1 MSPCTVYWVW
11 RGDSKK
17 DMTKPRAL
25 VLTGYGINCDYET
38 TQACETAGFSAD
50 RLHLNDVLEKPGE
63 LFEYGLVVFPG
74 GFSYGD
80 DLGSGVAYSS
90 KIRFSDSGNGDRLFD
105 MFMEYVQRDGLVLGI
120 CNGFQILV
128 RLGMLPAME
137 HGYGTQQV
145 TLAPNREGYFINR
158 WIELVVQQDSPSI
171 FTRGLKR
178 IRLPVR
184 HGEGRLILPDEKL
197 LQKLEQNR
205 HVALRYC
212 DADGKATQT
221 FPQNP
226 NGSQNAIAGICD
238 PTGRVFGL
246 MPHPEAAMTLY
257 HFPDWMAMKE
267 RAIRSGETL
276 PCTGDGHAIFKNAF
290 EYAV

>member
-1 MSPCTVYWVW
+1 MAQ
-11 RGDSKK
+11 
-17 DMTKPRAL
+17 PRAL
-25 VLTGYGINCDYET
+25 ILTGYGINCDYET
-38 TQACETAGFSAD
+38 TYACETVGFSAD
-50 RLHLNDVLEKPGE
+50 RLHLNDMLVKPKG
-63 LFEYGLVVFPG
+63 LFDYKLVVFPG

-90 KIRFSDSGNGDRLFD
+90 KIRFSRSEKGGRLYET
-105 MFMEYVQRDGLVLGI
+105 FMEYVERDGLVLGI

-128 RLGMLPAME
+128 RLGILPAIE
-137 HGYGTQQV
+137 NSYGEQQV

-158 WIELVVQQDSPSI
+158 WVGLITQQESLSI
-171 FTRGLKR
+171 FTRGLER

-184 HGEGRLILPDEKL
+184 HGEGRLLVPDEEL
-197 LQKLEQNR
+197 LQDLEQNR
-205 HVALRYC
+205 HVCIRYC
-212 DADGKATQT
+212 DHEGKPTQS

-257 HFPDWMAMKE
+257 HFPDWTGMRE
-267 RAIRSGETL
+267 RANRSGEKL
-276 PCTGDGHAIFKNAF
+276 PEEGDGHAIFQNAF
-290 EYAV
+290 EYAR

>member
-1 MSPCTVYWVW
+1 MV
-11 RGDSKK
+11 
-17 DMTKPRAL
+17 KPRAL
-25 VLTGYGINCDYET
+25 ILTGYGINCDYET
-38 TQACETAGFSAD
+38 TQACRTVGFSAE
-50 RLHLNDVLEKPGE
+50 RLHLNDMLAKPEG
-63 LFEYGLVVFPG
+63 LFDYGLVVFPG

-90 KIRFSDSGNGDRLFD
+90 KIRFSNSGKGDRLFET
-105 MFMEYVQRDGLVLGI
+105 FMEYVERDGLVLGI

-128 RLGMLPAME
+128 RLGILPAME
-137 HGYGTQQV
+137 NSCGRQQV

-158 WIELVVQQDSPSI
+158 WVELVVQQDNPSI
-171 FTRGLKR
+171 FTRGLNR

-197 LQKLEQNR
+197 LHTLEQYR

-212 DADGKATQT
+212 DTEGKPTQS

-257 HFPDWMAMKE
+257 HFPDWMLMKE
-267 RAIRSGETL
+267 RAIRSGEKL
-276 PCTGDGHAIFKNAF
+276 PITGDGHAIFKNAF

>member
-1 MSPCTVYWVW
+1 
-11 RGDSKK
+11 
-17 DMTKPRAL
+17 
-25 VLTGYGINCDYET
+25 
-38 TQACETAGFSAD
+38 
-50 RLHLNDVLEKPGE
+50 
-63 LFEYGLVVFPG
+63 VVFPG

-90 KIRFSDSGNGDRLFD
+90 KIRFSDSGKGDRLFD
-105 MFMEYVQRDGLVLGI
+105 RFMEYVERDGLVIGI

-128 RLGMLPAME
+128 RLGILPAMG
-137 HGYGTQQV
+137 HSYGRQQV
-145 TLAPNREGYFINR
+145 TLAPNRDGYFINR
-158 WIELVVQQDSPSI
+158 WVELVIQEDSPCI
-171 FTRGLKR
+171 YTRGLKR

-197 LQKLEQNR
+197 LHSLEQDR

-212 DADGKATQT
+212 DADGIPTQS

-238 PTGRVFGL
+238 RTGRVFGL

-257 HFPDWMAMKE
+257 HFPDWMVMKE
-267 RAIRSGETL
+267 RSIRSGDALEL
-276 PCTGDGHAIFKNAF
+276 TGDGHAIFKNAF
-290 EYAV
+290 MYTA

>member
-1 MSPCTVYWVW
+1 MA
-11 RGDSKK
+11 
-17 DMTKPRAL
+17 KPRAL
-25 VLTGYGINCDYET
+25 ILTGYGINCDYET
-38 TQACETAGFSAD
+38 THACDTVGFKAY
-50 RLHLNDVLEKPGE
+50 RLHLNDVLVKPEG
-63 LFEYGLVVFPG
+63 LFDYRLVVFPG

-90 KIRFSDSGNGDRLFD
+90 KIRFSRSENGGRLYET
-105 MFMEYVQRDGLVLGI
+105 FMEYVERDGLVLGI

-128 RLGMLPAME
+128 RLGILPAIE
-137 HGYGTQQV
+137 NSYGEQQV

-158 WIELVVQQDSPSI
+158 WVELVTQQDNPSI
-171 FTRGLKR
+171 FTRGLGR

-184 HGEGRLILPDEKL
+184 HGEGRLLVPDEEL
-197 LQKLEQNR
+197 LQGLEQNR
-205 HVALRYC
+205 HVCIRYC
-212 DADGKATQT
+212 DREGKPTQS

-257 HFPDWMAMKE
+257 HFPDWTGMRE
-267 RAIRSGETL
+267 RANRCGEEL
-276 PCTGDGHAIFKNAF
+276 PTEGDGHAIFRNAF
-290 EYAV
+290 EYAS